1 MVHSCCILTVYFI
14 FELALQGER
23 KRSVTGSRDSLILF
37 LRHLTI
43 PYHSTLTCTVHVKI
57 IYSFVMASYP
67 LAPWRVHR
75 DGVDEEVNC
84 NCTEAG
90 RKRSREMVSPLSV
103 RVGR

>member
-37 LRHLTI
+37 TPSDDPI
-43 PYHSTLTCTVHVKI
+43 PFHSHIYITVHVQ
-57 IYSFVMASYP
+57 YSFVMASYP

-75 DGVDEEVNC
+75 DGVDVEVNC

-90 RKRSREMVSPLSV
+90 RKRSREMVSP
-103 RVGR
+103 